1 MSDHDGTSFGLPPA
15 EQLKSDRV
23 WDSYFLPSYKDFEG
37 DMKRSQRAIE
47 IGNIEK
53 LCYFA
58 HVGIGTTTD
67 TAFEKSRQE
76 NPDSVSAPLKRW
88 PDKLLGMIN
97 LNTNDVSTSLDA
109 LNRWIR
115 DGQMLGV
122 YFAGGGPGSLPC
134 THKNFDPL
142 IERIAELKAV
152 IMQHTWHVTGG
163 KTSPGHSLPSELA
176 EVAARFPKQ
185 QFICAHAGGEWEKGI
200 RAVRDSPNILVET
213 SGFDATAGF
222 IEMAVRELGP
232 ERIVFGSHL
241 PSRSLGT
248 ELGKIVGASLPDESR
263 KLILGGNYRRLL
275 RRE

>member
-1 MSDHDGTSFGLPPA
+1 MSDHDGTSFGLPSA
-15 EQLKSDRV
+15 EQLKSDRI
-23 WDSYFLPSYKDFEG
+23 WDSYFLPSYRDFEG

-67 TAFEKSRQE
+67 AAFEKSRRE
-76 NPDSVSAPLKRW
+76 TPDLISAPLKRW
-88 PDKLLGMIN
+88 PEKLLGMIH
-97 LNTNDVSTSLDA
+97 LNANDVSASLDA
-109 LNRWIR
+109 LNHWIR

-134 THKNFDPL
+134 THKNFNPL

-176 EVAARFPKQ
+176 ELAARFPEQ

-200 RAVRDSPNILVET
+200 CAVRDSPNILVET

-222 IEMAVRELGP
+222 IEMAMRELGP

-248 ELGKIVGASLPDESR
+248 ELGKIVGANIPDEAR
-263 KLILGGNYRRLL
+263 KLILGGNFRRLL

>member
-1 MSDHDGTSFGLPPA
+1 MSDHDGTSFGLPSA
-15 EQLKSDRV
+15 EQLKSDRI
-23 WDSYFLPSYKDFEG
+23 WDSYFLPSYRDFEG

-67 TAFEKSRQE
+67 AAFEKSRRE
-76 NPDSVSAPLKRW
+76 TPDLISAPLKRW
-88 PDKLLGMIN
+88 PEKLLGMIH
-97 LNTNDVSTSLDA
+97 LNANDVSASLDA
-109 LNRWIR
+109 LNHWIR

-134 THKNFDPL
+134 THKNFNPL

-176 EVAARFPKQ
+176 ELAARFPEQ

-200 RAVRDSPNILVET
+200 CAVRDSPNILVET

-222 IEMAVRELGP
+222 IEMAMRELGP

-248 ELGKIVGASLPDESR
+248 ELGKIVGANIPDEAR
-263 KLILGGNYRRLL
+263 KLILSGNFRRLL

>member
-1 MSDHDGTSFGLPPA
+1 MSDHDGTSFGLPSA
-15 EQLKSDRV
+15 EQLKSDRI
-23 WDSYFLPSYKDFEG
+23 WDSYFLPSYRDFEG

-67 TAFEKSRQE
+67 AAFEKSRRE
-76 NPDSVSAPLKRW
+76 TPDLISAPLKRW
-88 PDKLLGMIN
+88 PEKLLGMIH
-97 LNTNDVSTSLDA
+97 LNANDVSASLDA
-109 LNRWIR
+109 LNHWIR

-134 THKNFDPL
+134 THKNFNPL

-163 KTSPGHSLPSELA
+163 KTSPGHSIPSELA
-176 EVAARFPKQ
+176 ELAARFPEQ

-200 RAVRDSPNILVET
+200 CAVRDSPNILVET

-222 IEMAVRELGP
+222 IEMAMRELGP

-248 ELGKIVGASLPDESR
+248 ELGKIVGANIPDEAR
-263 KLILGGNYRRLL
+263 KLILSGNFRRLL